1 MLLYCRI
8 KVNHN
13 RGKPHLC
20 SKYMTPSLKG
30 GYCCWEITR
39 TQEPVRLQAMCP
51 PTVRIASVR
60 VGSIPEKS
68 FQSVYSQIRVE
79 NTYASWFKAEKL
91 ASGSSLEGG
100 TARKHSQTMFHIK
113 NSAKLQ
119 GKALHNLS
127 TAFLPSNNI
136 TIIQQ
141 NLVSFHIA
149 SSSIHIHPFS
159 GPRYNNGIL
168 YLQPPWLLS

>member
-1 MLLYCRI
+1 MLVYCRI

-39 TQEPVRLQAMCP
+39 TQEPAQLQALCP
-51 PTVRIASVR
+51 PIVRIASAT

-68 FQSVYSQIRVE
+68 FQSLYSRIRVE
-79 NTYASWFKAEKL
+79 NTFASWFKAEKL

-100 TARKHSQTMFHIK
+100 TARKHMLHIK

-119 GKALHNLS
+119 GKALHSLS
-127 TAFLPSNNI
+127 TAFLPKNNI

-149 SSSIHIHPFS
+149 CST
-159 GPRYNNGIL
+159 IL
-168 YLQPPWLLS
+168 